1 MSKNVREN
9 ATHIEPTLG
18 ITQNL
23 GEGTSEQKE
32 AKTTEQ
38 LYADVARELTSVNA
52 AVQNGQDPTDTL
64 NVLKAALTALNKRL
78 MKNRVAELSALDVVD
93 LYREYIPNPFAKCK
107 GARPDKNTGLYALV
121 DVNKYVPFESL
132 DAANPTRKITQVGAW
147 QKMVR
152 ILRYNMVLFAVRD
165 NGNAHSNISLTAD
178 DFSFRKSIGWDKQ
191 PSMNSL
197 TSQLTELV
205 AAILPPELCPK
216 VMYKGDAKQLLHAI
230 TPEAGVGHETRN
242 VVKRESTFEQKLFAV
257 VHTRM
262 ENGGYLFDDDAKE
275 AAAKASA
282 KNDGKVVSP
291 TEEKP
296 EQGATEAAQAESAEN

>member
-1 MSKNVREN
+1 MKKANAN
-9 ATHIEPTLG
+9 ATHTEPTLEV
-18 ITQNL
+18 TQNL
-23 GEGTSEQKE
+23 GEGVTAKTA

-38 LYADVARELTSVNA
+38 LHADVVRELEAVNTA
-52 AVQNGQDPTDTL
+52 IKNGQDPTETL
-64 NVLKAALTALNKRL
+64 TALKNALTALNKRL
-78 MKNRVAELSALDVVD
+78 MRIRIGELSGLDVVE
-93 LYREYIPNPFAKCK
+93 LYREYIPNPFAMCK
-107 GARPDKNTGLYALV
+107 GARPNKDTGLYGLV
-121 DVNKYVPFESL
+121 DVEKYVPFEAL
-132 DAANPTRKITQVGAW
+132 DAANPTRKITQRGEW

-197 TSQLTELV
+197 TSQLTELA

-242 VVKRESTFEQKLFAV
+242 VVKREATFEQKLFAV

-282 KNDGKVVSP
+282 KNDGKVVNP

-296 EQGATEAAQAESAEN
+296 EQGETEAAQAESAEN